1 MGTDE
6 RASGGGAGGL
16 AAGGVMK
23 AARLYGARDIRVEDV
38 PDPDP
43 PEPGEALLAVG
54 CVGVCGSDLH
64 TYLDGRIGDT
74 EVARPAVMGHE
85 FMGRVLAV
93 GEGAHD
99 AFHRPLAVGAR
110 VAVDP
115 NIPDVTHEQFEH
127 GNPNLA
133 VKAFLG
139 LFPDDGGLQERMRVP
154 ARSCVPVPDALSDD
168 AAALLEPLG
177 VALHT
182 VRLAHLELGDSVA
195 VLGSGPIGLLVQR
208 LARLA
213 GAGAVYAFDR
223 FSWRVDLAR
232 RWGATEAHQV
242 EDAFDPVGEIERA
255 TGGRGVDVAIEAAWA
270 DESVAVAAEV
280 ARLGGRV
287 VLAGI
292 PGDDRLA
299 MKHSTARRK
308 GLTLRLVRRMQH
320 TYPRAVE
327 LAVSGAVP
335 LDELVSHRFALDAT
349 AEAFAVN
356 ARYEQGVNKVMVE
369 VAGA

>member
-1 MGTDE
+1 V
-6 RASGGGAGGL
+6 R
-16 AAGGVMK
+16 
-23 AARLYGARDIRVEDV
+23 AARLHGARDIRVEEV
-38 PDPDP
+38 PDPGP
-43 PEPGEALLAVG
+43 PGPGEALLEVSS
-54 CVGVCGSDLH
+54 VGVCGSDLH

-74 EVARPAVMGHE
+74 EVARPVVMGHE

-93 GEGAHD
+93 GEGALD
-99 AFHRPLAVGAR
+99 ASHQPLAVGAR

-115 NIPDVTHEQFEH
+115 NIPDVTHEQYEAGH
-127 GNPNLA
+127 PNLA

-139 LFPDDGGLQERMRVP
+139 LYPDDGGLQERMRVP
-154 ARSCVPVPDALSDD
+154 GGVCVPVPDTLSDD

-182 VRLAHLELGDSVA
+182 VRLAHLSLGDSVA

-208 LARLA
+208 LARLS

-223 FSWRVDLAR
+223 FPWRVEMAR
-232 RWGATEAHQV
+232 AWGATEAHLV
-242 EDAFDPVGEIERA
+242 ADASDPIEPVQWA
-255 TGGRGVDVAIEAAWA
+255 TAGRGVDVAIEAAWA
-270 DESVAVAAEV
+270 DESVAVAAEL

-308 GLTLRLVRRMQH
+308 GLTVRLVRRMQH
-320 TYPRAVE
+320 TYPRAIE
-327 LAVSGAVP
+327 LATSGAVA
-335 LDELVSHRFALDAT
+335 LDELVSHRFPLERT
-349 AEAFAVN
+349 AEAFELN
-356 ARYEQGVNKVMVE
+356 TRYEDRVSKVMVE
-369 VAGA
+369 VPAG

>member
-1 MGTDE
+1 M
-6 RASGGGAGGL
+6 R
-16 AAGGVMK
+16 
-23 AARLYGARDIRVEDV
+23 AARLYGARDIRVDDV
-38 PDPDP
+38 PEPGP
-43 PEPGEALLAVG
+43 PGPGEALVAVG
-54 CVGVCGSDLH
+54 SVGVCGSDLH

-74 EVARPAVMGHE
+74 DVATPAVLGHE
-85 FMGRVLAV
+85 FMGRVLAA
-93 GEGAHD
+93 GEGAVD
-99 AFHRPLAVGAR
+99 ASFRPLTVGAR

-115 NIPDVTHEQFEH
+115 NIPDVTHEQYEH
-127 GNPNLA
+127 GHPNLA
-133 VKAFLG
+133 VKRFLG
-139 LFPDDGGLQERMRVP
+139 LFPDDGGLQERLLVP
-154 ARSCVPVPDALSDD
+154 ARSCVPVPDTLSDD

-182 VRLAHLELGDSVA
+182 VRLAHLELGDRVA

-208 LARLA
+208 LAGLA

-223 FSWRVDLAR
+223 FAWRVELAR
-232 RWGATEAHQV
+232 AWGATEAHRV
-242 EDAFDPVGEIERA
+242 DDAFDPVAEIERA

-280 ARLGGRV
+280 TRLGGRV

-292 PGDDRLA
+292 PGDDRLVL
-299 MKHSTARRK
+299 KHSTARRK

-327 LAVSGAVP
+327 LADSGAVP
-335 LDELVSHRFALDAT
+335 LDELVSHRFTLADA

-356 ARYEQGVNKVMVE
+356 ARYDEGVHKVMVE
-369 VAGA
+369 VGPG

>member
-1 MGTDE
+1 
-6 RASGGGAGGL
+6 
-16 AAGGVMK
+16 MK
-23 AARLYGARDIRVEDV
+23 AARLHGPRDIRVDEV
-38 PDPDP
+38 
-43 PEPGEALLAVG
+43 PEPGPPGRGEVLLAVG
-54 CVGVCGSDLH
+54 VVGVCGSDLH
-64 TYLDGRIGDT
+64 TYVDGRIGDT
-74 EVARPAVMGHE
+74 AVARPVVLGHE

-93 GEGAHD
+93 GEGALD

-115 NIPDVTHEQFEH
+115 NIPDVTHEQYERGH
-127 GNPNLA
+127 PNLA

-139 LFPDDGGLQERMRVP
+139 LFPDDGGLQQRMRVP
-154 ARSCVPVPDALSDD
+154 AFTCVPVPDVLSDD

-208 LARLA
+208 LAQLA

-223 FSWRVDLAR
+223 FAWRVEKAR
-232 RWGATEAHQV
+232 GWGATEAHQV
-242 EDAFDPVGEIERA
+242 DDAFDPVAEIERA
-255 TGGRGVDVAIEAAWA
+255 TSGRGVDVAIEAAWA

-292 PGDDRLA
+292 PGNDRLTL
-299 MKHSTARRK
+299 KHSTARRK

-320 TYPRAVE
+320 TYPTAVE
-327 LAVSGAVP
+327 LAASGDVP
-335 LDELVSHRFALDAT
+335 LDELVSHRFALEDT

-356 ARYEQGVNKVMVE
+356 ARYDEGVHKVMVE
-369 VAGA
+369 LG